1 MEGVI
6 LRWIY
11 CQKKKKERHNVSR
24 LKSNVI
30 IYQNKQINR
39 EKENRK
45 KPNQKSSKHPPK
57 SFD

>member
-6 LRWIY
+6 LRWTY

-45 KPNQKSSKHPPK
+45 KPNQKSSKYPPK